1 MSKHIPIMKK
11 HIQAILIIVISI
23 FSISTT
29 YAQKENKYHKY
40 EISILNTSSSQ
51 EQISYIEKINTIFQS
66 KHCSYNSGDSKFI
79 FYTRKYFSADEMKEY
94 LETYKIITSG
104 SITYIAP
111 TSIKTPKNNS
121 STN

>member
-1 MSKHIPIMKK
+1 MKK